1 MNLPENLLQKLE
13 TEEDLNSAMAEAQF
27 LMAVTA
33 GPAAATAAPA
43 TEESTTEVVP
53 AEAPEYIAAIEA
65 AMEAINAV
73 DDPNAMVIST
83 NESESANDTEAA
95 QAPVGPTETQQP
107 SDIPA
112 ESPLDL
118 AMVRAERRATIFQE
132 VLQNQAA
139 SLEEFRAAHTPVAAG
154 GRETEYTVDTNLV
167 EALDVVLQE
176 HQQDIQGNDA
186 TIEHYEDCL
195 DEINTSDEKEKAVG
209 QGEPANEEEQ
219 SSSEEGSDDE
229 DNES

>member
-13 TEEDLNSAMAEAQF
+13 TEEDLNSAMAEAQV

-83 NESESANDTEAA
+83 NESETANDTEAA
-95 QAPVGPTETQQP
+95 RALLGPTETQEP
-107 SDIPA
+107 SDIHA

-139 SLEEFRAAHTPVAAG
+139 SLEEFGQLIHLLLQ
-154 GRETEYTVDTNLV
+154 LV
-167 EALDVVLQE
+167 QK
-176 HQQDIQGNDA
+176 Q
-186 TIEHYEDCL
+186 
-195 DEINTSDEKEKAVG
+195 NT
-209 QGEPANEEEQ
+209 Q
-219 SSSEEGSDDE
+219 
-229 DNES
+229 